1 MAPRDRWEVSAP
13 DKSKLIGILTYHV
26 VAVRVTADDV
36 QNLTAAINVATKTV
50 KIAVKDGKVM
60 IDHAT
65 VISTD
70 IPCTN
75 GVNHV
80 VDSVI
85 LPS

>member
-1 MAPRDRWEVSAP
+1 M
-13 DKSKLIGILTYHV
+13 